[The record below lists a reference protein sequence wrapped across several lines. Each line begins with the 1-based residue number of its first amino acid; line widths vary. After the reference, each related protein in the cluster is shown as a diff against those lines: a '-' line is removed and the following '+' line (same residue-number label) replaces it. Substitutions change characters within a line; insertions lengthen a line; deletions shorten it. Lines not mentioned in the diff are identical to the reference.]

1 MTAAARHRRI
11 LQLLENEGNVKVD
24 ELSERFEVSQ
34 VTIRKD
40 LTELE
45 EQGLLQRTYGGAVY
59 SHRSRFNVS
68 FLEKL
73 QIEAP
78 RKDAIAQ
85 LALNYIH
92 EGDTI
97 VLDAGSTTLSLARA
111 LQGRLHSLYVITNS
125 VPAALELSRAG
136 YEILLIGG
144 QVRNHSLALMGP
156 AAVKT
161 LESFHADRAFLGT
174 SGITL
179 SHGYSTPNPLD
190 AEVKQAMMCS
200 ADETYVLTDSSKFG
214 HACLASFAKLSEV
227 HLTLTDSG
235 IPPEF
240 CDAFVK
246 RGIGLRV
253 VGADPEPQD
262 GLHVPEPI
270 RLDEPI
276 APKDNR
282 TYD

>member
-24 ELSERFEVSQ
+24 NLSERFEVSQ

-97 VLDAGSTTLSLARA
+97 ILDAGSTTLSLARA
-111 LQGRLHSLYVITNS
+111 LQGKLRSLYVITNS

-144 QVRNHSLALMGP
+144 QVRNHSLALIGP
-156 AAVKT
+156 VAVTT

-179 SHGYSTPNPLD
+179 SHGYSTPNLLD
-190 AEVKQAMMCS
+190 AEVKQAMMHS

-214 HACLASFAKLSEV
+214 HACLASFAQLSEV
-227 HLTLTDSG
+227 HFTLTDSG
-235 IPPEF
+235 IPAEF
-240 CDAFVK
+240 REVFEK
-246 RGIGLRV
+246 RGIGLRLL
-253 VGADPEPQD
+253 DENPPPQD
-262 GLHVPEPI
+262 GLHVPEAI
-270 RLDEPI
+270 KMNEP
-276 APKDNR
+276 
-282 TYD
+282 